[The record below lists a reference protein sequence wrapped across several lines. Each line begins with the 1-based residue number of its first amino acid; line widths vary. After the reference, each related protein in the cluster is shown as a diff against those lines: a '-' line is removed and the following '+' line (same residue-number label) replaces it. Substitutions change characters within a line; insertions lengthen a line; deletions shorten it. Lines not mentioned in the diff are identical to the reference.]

1 MLRIKSKK
9 NNSTLFSVYLIFCL
23 LSILSSN
30 GFLHSSSYRWKV
42 TMMDYFDAM
51 NTLAEQVFVLLA
63 VSIGVDPAIFKG
75 HFSESMNDLRL
86 MHYLPKVLSRGH
98 S

>member
-1 MLRIKSKK
+1 
-9 NNSTLFSVYLIFCL
+9 
-23 LSILSSN
+23 
-30 GFLHSSSYRWKV
+30 
-42 TMMDYFDAM
+42 MMDTFDAM
-51 NTLAEQVFVLLA
+51 NTLTEQVFVLLA